1 MFVLNVSPSTCATRY
16 IHIILST
23 PSPQTSLLGSDGGRS
38 TEWCFAAREKL
49 MRDAKI
55 FIAKNFEPALEREL
69 KKRKAVSAEMIAL
82 RTGGSSNTAVVDEVN
97 QVPQAAAEEMAV
109 SVLYREMDRIARNHG
124 KGTAAVKLVKCT
136 GHTTKEQTEDKCEPV
151 SDAEE
156 VTLVAGSAYMS
167 SWAASIPNTRILPL
181 LPESGI
187 VSLET
192 NTKIALCDSLDN
204 WVAERSSAS
213 TGLGARLSNVL
224 TEYSTMSRKG
234 EQFGDRA
241 LRGFFTS
248 EFERKVSTEILTPD
262 NLEKFLKEQV
272 GKWKCKDV
280 QKSRKESRTVETRHE
295 QQQEQPPSRARTITE
310 QVQF

>member
-1 MFVLNVSPSTCATRY
+1 MEIWIGGPRRSKILARPSAPVTGSAATSSAP
-16 IHIILST
+16 HS
-23 PSPQTSLLGSDGGRS
+23 SDMNGAMTDTRGA
-38 TEWCFAAREKL
+38 WGC
-49 MRDAKI
+49 
-55 FIAKNFEPALEREL
+55 P
-69 KKRKAVSAEMIAL
+69 KKRGGTPREEFSAWL
-82 RTGGSSNTAVVDEVN
+82 LKRNPSS
-97 QVPQAAAEEMAV
+97 
-109 SVLYREMDRIARNHG
+109 DRF
-124 KGTAAVKLVKCT
+124 GTLET
-136 GHTTKEQTEDKCEPV
+136 GHLFSATTRAIISPV
-151 SDAEE
+151 PLRHRSPTSKSKIMLGRAPLS
-156 VTLVAGSAYMS
+156 TLVAGSAYMS